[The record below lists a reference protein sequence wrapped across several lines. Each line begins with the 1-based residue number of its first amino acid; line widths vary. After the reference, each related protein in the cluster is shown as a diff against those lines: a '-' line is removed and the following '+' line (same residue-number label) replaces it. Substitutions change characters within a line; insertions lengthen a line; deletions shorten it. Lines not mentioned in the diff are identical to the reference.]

1 MRRLLTY
8 LVVLAVLA
16 GGAWWFFGREEETG
30 PELSPTAFRQEAN
43 RICGELAAANAKL
56 EKPFKP
62 YEAEHEA
69 YFKTIHDNVDR
80 ARTQLDE
87 LNAPDDMDGALD
99 TIVARYAAIASK
111 LAEVEAAASTDHDP
125 EAETSISELEP
136 LVADVVAAERELGV
150 CEGRTSAQ
158 RSVLAAAKATRPPPE
173 GQSGDL
179 GI

>member
-8 LVVLAVLA
+8 VVLAAVA
-16 GGAWWFFGREEETG
+16 GGAWWFFGREEQG
-30 PELSPTAFRQEAN
+30 PELSAVAFRQEAN
-43 RICGELAAANAKL
+43 RICGDLAAENAKL

-69 YFKTIHDNVDR
+69 YFKSIHDNVNE
-80 ARTQLDE
+80 ARTRLDE
-87 LNAPDDMDGALD
+87 LNPPGDMDAPLETMVD
-99 TIVARYAAIASK
+99 RYAAIASK

-125 EAETSISELEP
+125 EAEASINELEP

-150 CEGRTSAQ
+150 CEGRTSAE

-173 GQSGDL
+173 DEGGDL